1 MLVFGSFRLDV
12 ENASLQ
18 RGKQAI
24 LLRPKTLHLLHYL
37 VAHAG
42 QLVTKDELWRAV
54 WPGISVTDAALTVCV
69 SEIRKALGDDAKTP
83 RYLETAHR
91 LGYRFIAPV
100 STEPVRVARS
110 TRWDTNSH
118 SAPHRASPT
127 RHFVGRQAELARLH
141 KWWKRALAGERKI
154 VFVTGEPGIGKT
166 TIVDEF
172 LRQEQDAREESFLL
186 GRGQCIEHYGTAEAY
201 LPVLDALG
209 RLCRQPGGGRL
220 VELLDKHAP
229 AWLVQLPALLGAAD
243 RAKLQGKAVGV
254 THPRMLRELT
264 DAVEAISIEKPL
276 VLWFEDLH
284 WCDYS
289 TLEWLGFVA
298 RRQEAAPLLVLGTYR
313 PVEVIV
319 REHPL
324 KHLKHELQIHGQ
336 CQELPLTLLGE
347 AAVREYLNL
356 RFANPVGSHSSNAPD
371 RAEALAQEGLQELA
385 HTIYQHTEGNPLFM
399 VNLVD
404 YLAEKTIQKTP
415 GSSAIVQPTGA
426 NGTDRI
432 DTPPSTVEM
441 IERNLE
447 RLHPDEQALLEA
459 ASVAGAEFAVTAVA
473 AALAQPV
480 SEIESCCVRLS
491 RRQQFVQSHGTEE
504 WPDGT
509 VAATFQFLHSLYRDV
524 LYDRVPPG
532 RRLELHRRIAECKET
547 AWGERAAEIATELA
561 HHYRRA
567 GNIGHTISY
576 LERAA
581 QQAVQRSAFTE
592 GLENCYRA
600 LELLERLPQSS
611 ERDLRELRLRERA
624 FLILWAI
631 AGPSSPDTTQALRRT
646 TALAERSGNLASL
659 VLLLTQAGMSALIS
673 ADDMHTILTLAD
685 RTLELALREGGP
697 GSLLLA
703 HSLQIQARFNCGDL
717 GGVEKHFAAE
727 TELANDPTVRRKW
740 SMILVQD
747 FGVAGL
753 NAWILGR
760 PALARQRIAE
770 MIATTNANNPYEL
783 GFSQLL
789 TAGFRFI
796 LREHDQSAAL
806 AGEALELSEKHQ
818 FPLLAALSRCALGR
832 VRTELDHAAE
842 GVELL
847 RQGITSLFEIGATL
861 NGSDNKM
868 FLALSQEAAGTT
880 VEAMATIDEALQQA
894 PREYYLVPMMLRVRA
909 GLKMKQ
915 GHSESAEADFRE
927 ALRLSRS
934 MGAKMYELQA
944 IMGLAR
950 LLASRGR
957 RDEAHAMLAEIY
969 NWFTEG
975 FDLPDLNEAKAL
987 LEELAGS
994 GARPV

>member
-1 MLVFGSFRLDV
+1 M
-12 ENASLQ
+12 
-18 RGKQAI
+18 
-24 LLRPKTLHLLHYL
+24 
-37 VAHAG
+37 
-42 QLVTKDELWRAV
+42 
-54 WPGISVTDAALTVCV
+54 
-69 SEIRKALGDDAKTP
+69 
-83 RYLETAHR
+83 
-91 LGYRFIAPV
+91 
-100 STEPVRVARS
+100 
-110 TRWDTNSH
+110 
-118 SAPHRASPT
+118 
-127 RHFVGRQAELARLH
+127 
-141 KWWKRALAGERKI
+141 
-154 VFVTGEPGIGKT
+154 FVTGEPGIGKT

-209 RLCRQPGGGRL
+209 RLCREPGGGRL
-220 VELLDKHAP
+220 LKLLDKHAP
-229 AWLVQLPALLGAAD
+229 AWLLQLPALLGAPD
-243 RAKLQGKAVGV
+243 LAKLQGKAAGV
-254 THPRMLRELT
+254 THPRMLREVA
-264 DAVEAISIEKPL
+264 DAIEAISTEKPL
-276 VLWFEDLH
+276 VLGFEDLH

-298 RRQEAAPLLVLGTYR
+298 RRQEAARLLVLGTYR

-324 KHLKHELQIHGQ
+324 KHLKHELKMHGQ

-356 RFANPVGSHSSNAPD
+356 RFTSPVGSHSSSAPD
-371 RAEALAQEGLQELA
+371 NAEALAQEGLQELA
-385 HTIYQHTEGNPLFM
+385 HTIYQRTEGNPLFM

-404 YLAEKTIQKTP
+404 YLAEKTIQKTL
-415 GSSAIVQPTGA
+415 GSSATVQPTGA

-447 RLHPDEQALLEA
+447 RLNPDEQALLEA
-459 ASVAGAEFAVTAVA
+459 ASVAGAEFAAAAVA
-473 AALAQPV
+473 AALDQPIG
-480 SEIESCCVRLS
+480 EIESCCVRLS

-567 GNIGHTISY
+567 GKIGHTISY

-592 GLENCYRA
+592 GLENCHRA
-600 LELLERLPQSS
+600 LELLNRLPQSS

-624 FLILWAI
+624 FPMLWMI
-631 AGPSSPDTTQALRRT
+631 TGPSSPDTMQALQRT

-659 VLLLTQAGMSALIS
+659 VGLLNQAGMSALIS
-673 ADDMHTILTLAD
+673 SGDMSMILTLAD
-685 RTLELALREGGP
+685 RALELALREGGP
-697 GSLLLA
+697 VSLLFA
-703 HSLQIQARFNCGDL
+703 HSLQIQARFVCGDL
-717 GGVEKHFAAE
+717 GGIDKHFVAE
-727 TELANDPTVRRKW
+727 MDLANDPTVRRKW

-747 FGVAGL
+747 FGVAGA

-760 PALARQRIAE
+760 PDLARQRIAK
-770 MIATTNANNPYEL
+770 MIATTNANNPYEVAFSRL
-783 GFSQLL
+783 FAAEFGFM
-789 TAGFRFI
+789 
-796 LREHDQSAAL
+796 LREYDQAAAL
-806 AGEALELSEKHQ
+806 ASQALELSEKHQ
-818 FPLLAALSRCALGR
+818 FPLLAAMSRCALGK
-832 VRTELDHAAE
+832 VQKELGHATL

-847 RQGITSLFEIGATL
+847 RQGITSLFEIGARL
-861 NGSDNKM
+861 NGFNNKIW
-868 FLALSQEAAGTT
+868 LALSQEAAGTT
-880 VEAMATIDEALQQA
+880 VEAMETIDQALQEI
-894 PREYYLVPMMLRVRA
+894 PKEYLLVPIMLTVR
-909 GLKMKQ
+909 GGFKVKQ

-927 ALRLSRS
+927 AVTLSRS
-934 MGAKMYELQA
+934 RGAKMFELDA
-944 IMGLAR
+944 IKGLAR

-975 FDLPDLNEAKAL
+975 FDVADLKDAKAL
-987 LEELAGS
+987 LDELAT
-994 GARPV
+994 